1 MKSICYNAIQEDL
14 WRQKKTQR
22 EDTFLSPQLSAGSK
36 IFYLLLFLWIPRCF
50 FCWRENI
57 DKVAQSI
64 RSTRGSMRTSPEC
77 WELPMGLEKPISQS
91 LWTNGRWCGC
101 DWHKVTTHRQ
111 PTVSHDTG
119 DLQHSSTITEL
130 NISHHLQ
137 FSWLRKVL
145 VFFRY
150 WQFLTFH
157 WCWQNWWEMSDEN
170 CYKLTS
176 KMVQFVLIAG
186 EAIIVQTG

>member
-1 MKSICYNAIQEDL
+1 MKSIQEDL
-14 WRQKKTQR
+14 WKQKKTQR
-22 EDTFLSPQLSAGSK
+22 DDTFLSPQLLARRRYFIYYYSYGFQDA
-36 IFYLLLFLWIPRCF
+36 F
-50 FCWRENI
+50 FVDGRALIKLPSWSE
-57 DKVAQSI
+57 VPEGVWGPA
-64 RSTRGSMRTSPEC
+64 PEC